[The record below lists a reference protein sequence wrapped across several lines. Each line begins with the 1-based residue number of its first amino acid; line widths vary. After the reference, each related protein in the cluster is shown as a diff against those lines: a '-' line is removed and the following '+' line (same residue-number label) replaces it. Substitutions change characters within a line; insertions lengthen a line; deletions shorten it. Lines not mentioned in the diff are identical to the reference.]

1 MSIQF
6 KKSFISE
13 LEDNPHDEGLK
24 LNKTQLEVIIKEAS
38 RLYYSSDQN
47 LISDKTF
54 DILQDILK
62 EKDPDNKLLKQIGSI
77 EPVINKVKLP
87 YFMGSMDKVK
97 PDSKELERYLSKYNG
112 SYIVSEKL
120 DGLSAL
126 LVIKINDSKTDKV
139 NLNMELFSRGSG
151 DMGQNISKL
160 VGYINIF
167 NKINIKDFIM
177 KCFKNNLDKV
187 VVRGELIVSKEN
199 YTKKYSKKF
208 NKARSLVSGMIH
220 SKKIDET
227 NKHIAN
233 DINFVGYEVIE
244 PSLNPIQQFKLLDE
258 LKFHVANNKE
268 YKILNTNNLKQILLE
283 FKDQSKYEIDGIIL
297 TDVSKKYPRVTGNP
311 KHSVAF
317 KMLLDEQVETTEI
330 INVEYNASKHG
341 VLVPRIKFKQ
351 INIGG
356 DNISYTTGFYAKY
369 IKDNKLGPGAKIKI
383 VRSGDVIPYIYQ
395 VISPANEWQKPDKKL
410 GEWEWNNSSLEAVLI
425 NKTDNLGVRLKRLVH
440 FFTTLNVPGLKSGV
454 IERLYD
460 AGYDDIKKIISL
472 KPDMISS
479 LEGFKLKSATNLY
492 NAIHSIIDKE
502 ISLDV
507 LMTASNIFG
516 EGFGVKKLK
525 LVLDKYPNILDIYH
539 NFTIDKLNEIDG
551 YSDKSSKKF
560 LENIPKFKEWL
571 QNHPQFKYI
580 YTSRQSI
587 SNSNDNNDN
596 NNNRF
601 RDYVVVFTGIRD
613 DKMQSIIENGGGK
626 VTNSVNSK
634 TTLVIAKD
642 LDDKKGKIKKA
653 EELNIN
659 IISYENAKKLIK

>member
-1 MSIQF
+1 MSIKF

-13 LEDNPHDEGLK
+13 LEENPHDEGLK

-62 EKDPDNKLLKQIGSI
+62 EKDPNNELLKQIGSI

-97 PDSKELERYLSKYNG
+97 PDSKELERYLSKYKG
-112 SYIVSEKL
+112 PYIVSEKL

-139 NLNMELFSRGSG
+139 DLNMQLFSRGTG

-177 KCFKNNLDKV
+177 KCFKNNLNKV
-187 VVRGELIVSKEN
+187 VIRGELIVSKEN
-199 YTKKYSKKF
+199 YNKKYSKKF

-227 NKHIAN
+227 NKHIVN

-268 YKILNTNNLKQILLE
+268 YKTLNTTNLKQILLE
-283 FKDQSKYEIDGIIL
+283 FKEQSKYEIDGIIL

-317 KMLLDEQVETTEI
+317 KMLLDEQVESTEI

-395 VISPANEWQKPDKKL
+395 VLSHADEWQKPDENL
-410 GEWEWNNSSLEAVLI
+410 GEWEWNNSGLEAVLI
-425 NKTDNLGVRLKRLVH
+425 NKTDNLGVRLKRLIH

-454 IERLYD
+454 IERLYN

-525 LVLDKYPNILDIYH
+525 LVLDKYPNILDTYN

-571 QNHPQFKYI
+571 QNHPQFKYT

-587 SNSNDNNDN
+587 SSNDSNDSN
-596 NNNRF
+596 NNKF
-601 RDYVVVFTGIRD
+601 KDYVVVFTGIRD

-642 LDDKKGKIKKA
+642 PNDKKGKIKKA

>member
-1 MSIQF
+1 MSIKF

-13 LEDNPHDEGLK
+13 LEENPHDEGLK

-62 EKDPDNKLLKQIGSI
+62 EKDPNNELLKQIGSI

-112 SYIVSEKL
+112 PYIVSEKL

-139 NLNMELFSRGSG
+139 DLNMELFSRGSG

-199 YTKKYSKKF
+199 YNKKYSKKF
-208 NKARSLVSGMIH
+208 NKARSLVSGMIQ

-227 NKHIAN
+227 NKHIVN

-268 YKILNTNNLKQILLE
+268 YKTLNTTNLKQILLE
-283 FKDQSKYEIDGIIL
+283 FKEQSKYEIDGIIL

-317 KMLLDEQVETTEI
+317 KMLLDEQVESTEI

-395 VISPANEWQKPDKKL
+395 VLSHADEWQKPDENL
-410 GEWEWNNSSLEAVLI
+410 GEWEWNNSGLEAVLI
-425 NKTDNLGVRLKRLVH
+425 NKTDNLGVRLKRLIH

-454 IERLYD
+454 IERLYN

-525 LVLDKYPNILDIYH
+525 LVLDKYPNILDTYN

-571 QNHPQFKYI
+571 QNHPQFKYT

-587 SNSNDNNDN
+587 SNNNSNDSN
-596 NNNRF
+596 NNKF
-601 RDYVVVFTGIRD
+601 KDYVVVFTGIRD

-642 LDDKKGKIKKA
+642 PNDKKGKIKKA

>member
-1 MSIQF
+1 MSIKF

-13 LEDNPHDEGLK
+13 LEENPHDEGLK

-62 EKDPDNKLLKQIGSI
+62 EKDPNNELLKQIGSI

-97 PDSKELERYLSKYNG
+97 PDSKELERYLSKYKG
-112 SYIVSEKL
+112 PYIVSEKL

-139 NLNMELFSRGSG
+139 DLNMQLFSRGTG

-177 KCFKNNLDKV
+177 KCFKNNLNKV
-187 VVRGELIVSKEN
+187 VIRGELIVSKEN
-199 YTKKYSKKF
+199 YNKKYSKKF

-227 NKHIAN
+227 NKHIVN

-268 YKILNTNNLKQILLE
+268 YKTLNTTNLKQILLE
-283 FKDQSKYEIDGIIL
+283 FKEQSKYEIDGIIL

-317 KMLLDEQVETTEI
+317 KMLLDEQVESTEI

-395 VISPANEWQKPDKKL
+395 VLSHADEWQKPDENL
-410 GEWEWNNSSLEAVLI
+410 GEWEWNNSGLEAVLI
-425 NKTDNLGVRLKRLVH
+425 NKTDNLGVRLKRLIH

-454 IERLYD
+454 IERLYN

-525 LVLDKYPNILDIYH
+525 LVLDKYPNILDTYN

-551 YSDKSSKKF
+551 YSDKSSKNF

-571 QNHPQFKYI
+571 QNHPQFKYT

-587 SNSNDNNDN
+587 SSNDSNDSN
-596 NNNRF
+596 NNKF
-601 RDYVVVFTGIRD
+601 KDYVVVFTGIRD

-642 LDDKKGKIKKA
+642 PNDKKGKIKKA